1 MEDNSKKFT
10 RNASL
15 GLITG
20 TLLLG
25 LGIYAL
31 ITRPDGGKALPVFMV
46 VYGLFRLGFSGY
58 TMYKRKQN
66 EANEENNESS
76 IS

>member
-1 MEDNSKKFT
+1 MDDKSKKFT
-10 RNASL
+10 RNSTL

-31 ITRPDGGKALPVFMV
+31 LTRPEGSKALPVFMA

-58 TMYKRKQN
+58 AMYKRKQD
-66 EANEENNESS
+66 ESS

>member
-1 MEDNSKKFT
+1 MEDNSKKFS

-25 LGIYAL
+25 LGIFAL
-31 ITRPDGGKALPVFMV
+31 ITRPEGSKILPVFMV
-46 VYGLFRLGFSGY
+46 VYGLIRLGFSGY
-58 TMYKRKQN
+58 TMYKRKK
-66 EANEENNESS
+66 EAANES
-76 IS
+76 